1 MKKLVIRTVAIT
13 VAAIIVLMAAI
24 YLVFALAFPKT
35 LAGCW
40 KDMGNYSLA
49 AKYYEKQYDKSEDL
63 DDLATLCVYLDAKTD
78 GARAAGYLKLLTE
91 NENFNARCEKE
102 DKEGGFKYTAYEY
115 YYGKYA
121 VAEYYANKIDA
132 AITVAKKAVSKGYTA
147 NNAFYVLLID
157 ADTLTKSDGEKISAE
172 ITVIKN
178 GLTDDAQKEY
188 AERDI
193 GFANSVK

>member
-1 MKKLVIRTVAIT
+1 MKKLVVKTVAIT
-13 VAAIIVLMAAI
+13 VAAIIVLMAAV

-35 LAGCW
+35 LAGAW
-40 KDMGNYSLA
+40 KDAGNYSVA
-49 AKYYEKQYDKSEDL
+49 AKYYEKQYGKSEDT
-63 DDLATLCVYLDAKTD
+63 DDLAALCVYLDAKTD
-78 GARAAGYLKLLTE
+78 GARAAKYLKLLTE

-102 DKEGGFKYTAYEY
+102 DKEGGFRYTAYEY

-157 ADTLTKSDGEKISAE
+157 AEDLTAEDRGAIVSA
-172 ITVIKN
+172 INGIKD
-178 GLTDDAQKEY
+178 GLTEAEKQI

-193 GFANSVK
+193 NFANL